1 MEGLTWERSVCYIG
15 LIWNFM
21 KPYINAIEIVV
32 PNKFV
37 SGLTNL
43 KHFILCHETS
53 TKDLKKINMQMTL
66 SNLSNGLLL
75 SCAIL
80 FNCLHDWRF
89 ICWLHFRKLLS

>member
-1 MEGLTWERSVCYIG
+1 MGKECVLHWPN
-15 LIWNFM
+15 L
-21 KPYINAIEIVV
+21 NAIEIVV

-53 TKDLKKINMQMTL
+53 AKYLKKINMQITL

-80 FNCLHDWRF
+80 FNCLHD
-89 ICWLHFRKLLS
+89 